1 MKIYKKHIINNFLK
15 LLLITSSIF
24 LILVLLL
31 NLFEELNFFKD
42 TNESLYYPLLLNIL
56 NAPSILI
63 NIFPFIFLISTQF
76 LLINLIEKN
85 ELIIL
90 KNFGIDNLRLIGI
103 ISLVSFFASLFIII
117 IFYNF
122 SAKLKHFYLEIK
134 NDFANDNKYLAVIT
148 ENGIWIKD
156 EIDNNKIIINADLIE
171 GNILKEV
178 VITQFN
184 NNFLPQKYIYGKSV
198 NIKKNNWVIE
208 KAVIIENN
216 IRTINNNF
224 LFKSNFNSE
233 KINSLFSNLTSLTM
247 WELFKLRE
255 EYASVGYS
263 VKEIN
268 LHLQKIYS
276 FPIYLTILT
285 IFASVIMLNVLSF
298 NKPKFFYLLMGIFIS
313 VLIFYINH
321 FSTLLGQNNKL
332 PVILSVWLPHVIVSI
347 LTGIG
352 MVRINEK

>member
-1 MKIYKKHIINNFLK
+1 MKIYKKHIINNFLR
-15 LLLITSSIF
+15 LLLVISSIF
-24 LILVLLL
+24 FILVLLL

-56 NAPSILI
+56 NAPSILV

-90 KNFGIDNLRLIGI
+90 KNFGIDNLRLIAI
-103 ISLVSFFASLFIII
+103 ISFVSFFVSLFIII
-117 IFYNF
+117 FFYNF
-122 SAKLKHFYLEIK
+122 SAKLKHFYLDIK
-134 NDFANDNKYLAVIT
+134 NDFASDNKYLAVIT

-156 EIDNNKIIINADLIE
+156 EIKNNKIIINANLIK
-171 GNILKEV
+171 GNVLKDV
-178 VITQFN
+178 VITQFD
-184 NNFLPQKYIYGKSV
+184 NNFLPKKYIYAEIV
-198 NIKKNNWVIE
+198 DIKTNNWIIE

-216 IRTINNNF
+216 IRTIEKDF
-224 LFKSNFNSE
+224 LFQSNFNSE
-233 KINSLFSNLTSLTM
+233 KINTLFSNLTSLTI
-247 WELFKLRE
+247 WELLNLRD
-255 EYASVGYS
+255 EYSSVGYS

-276 FPIYLTILT
+276 FPVYLTILT
-285 IFASVIMLNVLSF
+285 IFASVLMLNVPF
-298 NKPKFFYLLMGIFIS
+298 NKPKFFYLLMGIFLS

-321 FSTLLGQNNKL
+321 FSSLLGENNKL
-332 PVILSVWLPHVIVSI
+332 PITLSVWLPHVIVSI
-347 LTGIG
+347 LAGIG

>member
-1 MKIYKKHIINNFLK
+1 MKIYKKYIINNYIK
-15 LLLITSSIF
+15 LLLLISSIF
-24 LILVLLL
+24 FLLVLLL

-42 TNESLYYPLLLNIL
+42 TNESLYFPLILNIL
-56 NAPSILI
+56 NAPAILI

-76 LLINLIEKN
+76 LLINLIDKN

-103 ISLVSFFASLFIII
+103 ISLVSFIASLVIII
-117 IFYNF
+117 FFYNF

-134 NDFANDNKYLAVIT
+134 NDFAKDNKYLAVIT

-156 EIDNNKIIINADLIE
+156 EIKDKKFIINANLIE
-171 GNILKEV
+171 GNFLKDV
-178 VITQFN
+178 VITQFDK
-184 NNFLPQKYIYGKSV
+184 NFLPKKYIYGKIV
-198 NIKKNNWVIE
+198 NIKKNEWIIK
-208 KAVIIENN
+208 KAVVIENN
-216 IRTINNNF
+216 VRSINDNF
-224 LFKSNFNSE
+224 LFQSNFNSE
-233 KINSLFSNLTSLTM
+233 KINTLFSNLTSLTI
-247 WELFKLRE
+247 WELFNLRD

-276 FPIYLTILT
+276 YPFYLTILT
-285 IFASVIMLNVLSF
+285 VFASVIMLNVPF
-298 NKPKFFYLLMGIFIS
+298 NKPKFYYLLLGIFVS
-313 VLIFYINH
+313 VLIFYVNH
-321 FSTLLGQNNKL
+321 FSSLLGQNNKL
-332 PVILSVWLPHVIVSI
+332 PINVSVWLPHVVVSI

>member
-1 MKIYKKHIINNFLK
+1 MKIYIKYIINNFIK
-15 LLLITSSIF
+15 LLFLVSFIF
-24 LILVLLL
+24 FILVLLL

-76 LLINLIEKN
+76 LHINLIEKN

-90 KNFGIDNLRLIGI
+90 KNFGIDNMKLISI
-103 ISLVSFFASLFIII
+103 ISMVSFIASLLIII
-117 IFYNF
+117 VFYNF

-134 NDFANDNKYLAVIT
+134 NDFASDNKYLAVIT
-148 ENGIWIKD
+148 DNGIWMKD
-156 EIDNNKIIINADLIE
+156 EIDNKTSIVNANLIE
-171 GNILKEV
+171 GNFLKNV
-178 VITQFN
+178 VITQFDD
-184 NNFLPQKYIYGKSV
+184 NFIPKKYIYAD
-198 NIKKNNWVIE
+198 NIDIKKNQWKIE
-208 KAVIIENN
+208 TAIIIENN
-216 IRTINNNF
+216 IRTVKDNL
-224 LFKSNFNSE
+224 LFQSNFNSE
-233 KINSLFSNLTSLTM
+233 KINTLFSNLTSLTI
-247 WELFKLRE
+247 WELFDLRD
-255 EYASVGYS
+255 EYNSVGYS

-276 FPIYLTILT
+276 FPVYLTILT
-285 IFASVIMLNVLSF
+285 IFASVLMLNVPF
-298 NKPKFFYLLMGIFIS
+298 NKPKLFYLLMGIFVS

-321 FSTLLGQNNKL
+321 FSSLLGENNKL
-332 PVILSVWLPHVIVSI
+332 PIILSVWLPHVIVSI